1 LDERSDRDLVT
12 ASCGGDRTAYAGL
25 VRRHYGHVLL
35 VCFGVLGNVHDAE
48 DVAQDALIR
57 GFVQIRQLRAGDQF
71 GGWVAAIARNL
82 SINQLRKRKT
92 REKAVGEWSAGSGAA
107 RVAGIGGMGFQPT
120 QHRQDADAT
129 KDRGQGVPNAE
140 FRVGEPHD
148 ARDTSAFEDLERAVA
163 RLPWDLRLPLVM
175 HYLDGQDVKTVA
187 QRLEM
192 SPSGVYL
199 KLRTAIKELQQ
210 LLTAKG
216 DTP

>member
-1 LDERSDRDLVT
+1 LDERSDKDLVT

-25 VRRHYGHVLL
+25 VRRHYAHVFL

-48 DVAQDALIR
+48 DVAQDAMIK
-57 GFVQIRQLRAGDQF
+57 GFEQIRQLRAGDQF
-71 GGWVAAIARNL
+71 GGWIVAIARNL

-92 REKAVGEWSAGSGAA
+92 RDEALAA
-107 RVAGIGGMGFQPT
+107 RPPE
-120 QHRQDADAT
+120 H
-129 KDRGQGVPNAE
+129 
-140 FRVGEPHD
+140 
-148 ARDTSAFEDLERAVA
+148 SAAQSGNEDLERAVA

-175 HYLDGQDVKTVA
+175 HYLDGQDVKAVA
-187 QRLEM
+187 ERLEM

-210 LLTAKG
+210 MLTAKG

>member
-1 LDERSDRDLVT
+1 MDERSDKDLVT
-12 ASCGGDRTAYAGL
+12 TSCGGDRTAYAGL

-57 GFVQIRQLRAGDQF
+57 GFVQIRQLREGDQF

-82 SINQLRKRKT
+82 SINQLRKRKS
-92 REKAVGEWSAGSGAA
+92 RDKALAGRPPEYSAAQSG
-107 RVAGIGGMGFQPT
+107 
-120 QHRQDADAT
+120 H
-129 KDRGQGVPNAE
+129 
-140 FRVGEPHD
+140 
-148 ARDTSAFEDLERAVA
+148 EDLERAVA

-216 DTP
+216 DMP